1 MTPQEVFQLPV
12 RPSLQ
17 RITQSIAQLQATRV
31 LELGT
36 SVGVSTRLISQALQ
50 VTKGHLWSIDINP
63 PIDNWHLAWDCSN
76 IAFLQHDALTY
87 PWKQEVDLLFID
99 DKHSYRHLL
108 QELRKYA
115 PWVRAGGVI
124 YVDDTTKADDTFS
137 HEQFC
142 GLAVTWAI
150 QMYCREL
157 QLPWHSYHED
167 AQGLAEI
174 PVPSQIAPLLPLDK
188 RWHNITG
195 VAAIVNSVTYHRDD
209 V

>member
-99 DKHSYRHLL
+99 DKHSYRHRIVSGDDRSRSRGRVRG
-108 QELRKYA
+108 LRRLPA
-115 PWVRAGGVI
+115 RPTATAG
-124 YVDDTTKADDTFS
+124 
-137 HEQFC
+137 
-142 GLAVTWAI
+142 
-150 QMYCREL
+150 
-157 QLPWHSYHED
+157 
-167 AQGLAEI
+167 
-174 PVPSQIAPLLPLDK
+174 
-188 RWHNITG
+188 
-195 VAAIVNSVTYHRDD
+195 
-209 V
+209 